1 MAEEFEGDLQESV
14 FWGVDLRRSRLRDVD
29 LTGASMHSV
38 RLVDVTIDG
47 WVERL
52 VVNGVDVTAY
62 VNAHDPWQPLR
73 GMLRPSD
80 TAGIL
85 RTWDEVE
92 RAWSAT
98 VADARRLPAEQ
109 LHRSV
114 NGEWSF
120 VQTLRHLVF
129 AIDKWF
135 TVPLDGATFSPLGLP
150 NSGSADLPWPGLD
163 RSAVP
168 TLDEVLAVRAD
179 RADRLRAFVATIT
192 DVDLE
197 RPVEVIEN
205 GTVAMLEC
213 FHTVFEEEFEHRRYA
228 LRDLALLDAT

>member
-1 MAEEFEGDLQESV
+1 MAEEFEGDLHESV
-14 FWGVDLRRSRLRDVD
+14 FWGVDLRRSTFRDVD
-29 LTGASMHSV
+29 LTGVSMHSV

-85 RTWDEVE
+85 RTWDEVG

-98 VADARRLPAEQ
+98 VADVRRLPAEQ

-114 NGEWSF
+114 DGEWSF

-163 RSAVP
+163 RSADP

-192 DVDLE
+192 DVDLD